1 MRPMRWLDA
10 LAPELEYRGL
20 VGHRRALLR
29 RVPAEWRER
38 LPADTWSRLCAASGV
53 RVAFRTDSPT
63 IAVRAEWL
71 SRQTDRANGE
81 IDLYQNGEFYGQLR
95 CLGLGTAEGVIYDG
109 PARDRCVELYM
120 PPYAEIRLAGVGVDE
135 GRIRT
140 AAAADQWSAAAVLRR
155 LHHPRQQY
163 HAGGH
168 DLSGADRPPP
178 GGGLCE
184 PGRRRLGPR

>member
-1 MRPMRWLDA
+1 MTRMRWLDA

-20 VGHRRALLR
+20 VGERRALLH
-29 RVPAEWRER
+29 RVPTEWRDR
-38 LPADTWSRLCAASGV
+38 LPADTWMRLCAASGV

-71 SRQTDRANGE
+71 SQQTNRANAE

-120 PPYAEIRLAGVGVDE
+120 PPYAEIRLAGVGR
-135 GRIRT
+135 GRGCIRAYSRRRPWMVHGCCSTATPSPT
-140 AAAADQWSAAAVLRR
+140 AARPRGRARPIRRGSPAAWGWTL
-155 LHHPRQQY
+155 
-163 HAGGH
+163 
-168 DLSGADRPPP
+168 
-178 GGGLCE
+178 
-184 PGRRRLGPR
+184 